1 MNLSVLIYTRQ
12 AWQVPIGLGLPT
24 VTQAQLCKYISHN
37 STYNPQQTSVTCRNV
52 DTVFLTGNCYR
63 EKWKMTD
70 GKCLKE
76 EKLKPKIQ
84 KQKQKTYKNSN
95 NKNQKK
101 IIQNKTKQN
110 KTKLNKFLTPIIMIM
125 LNKQIYNEKK
135 KKNTFQT
142 FLESAGLSQQPMSAE
157 QTYLRQEITRP

>member
-76 EKLKPKIQ
+76 CLQILTRSLFYVQATFRTLFVTSIPINYFKINYICCVSFRCQ
-84 KQKQKTYKNSN
+84 
-95 NKNQKK
+95 
-101 IIQNKTKQN
+101 
-110 KTKLNKFLTPIIMIM
+110 L
-125 LNKQIYNEKK
+125 
-135 KKNTFQT
+135 
-142 FLESAGLSQQPMSAE
+142 
-157 QTYLRQEITRP
+157 

>member
-1 MNLSVLIYTRQ
+1 MENVLR
-12 AWQVPIGLGLPT
+12 
-24 VTQAQLCKYISHN
+24 K
-37 STYNPQQTSVTCRNV
+37 
-52 DTVFLTGNCYR
+52 
-63 EKWKMTD
+63 
-70 GKCLKE
+70 
-76 EKLKPKIQ
+76 
-84 KQKQKTYKNSN
+84 KNSN
-95 NKNQKK
+95 QKFKNKNKKHIKTATTKTKKK